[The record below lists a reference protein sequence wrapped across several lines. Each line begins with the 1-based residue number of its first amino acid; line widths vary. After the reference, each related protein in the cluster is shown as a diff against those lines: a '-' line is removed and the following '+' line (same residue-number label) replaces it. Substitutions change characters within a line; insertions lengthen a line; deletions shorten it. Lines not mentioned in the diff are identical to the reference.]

1 MSSYICTYTLCK
13 RIAIDVHELED
24 FKMVRKVESFLTA
37 SVETQPFTVRIDMA
51 LREQLRLLDERIAK
65 EAPRLAFDRAQ
76 VVQAA
81 LERAVETANAEL
93 DALAGSRRSLPA

>member
-1 MSSYICTYTLCK
+1 
-13 RIAIDVHELED
+13 
-24 FKMVRKVESFLTA
+24 VRRTESFLTA
-37 SVETQPFTVRIDMA
+37 TVETQPFTVRIDTR
-51 LREQLRLLDERIAK
+51 LRDNLKLLDERIAK

-93 DALAGSRRSLPA
+93 DELARERTASRA

>member
-1 MSSYICTYTLCK
+1 M
-13 RIAIDVHELED
+13 A
-24 FKMVRKVESFLTA
+24 RKAPSLLTA
-37 SVETQPFTVRIDMA
+37 NVETQPFTVRIDMA
-51 LREQLRLLDERIAK
+51 LRDKLRHLDERIAK

-93 DALAGSRRSLPA
+93 DALASA

>member
-1 MSSYICTYTLCK
+1 MRRT
-13 RIAIDVHELED
+13 
-24 FKMVRKVESFLTA
+24 ESFLTA
-37 SVETQPFTVRIDMA
+37 TVETQPLTVRIDST
-51 LREQLRLLDERIAK
+51 LRDRLKLLDERIAK

-93 DALAGSRRSLPA
+93 DSLAKERSAARA

>member
-1 MSSYICTYTLCK
+1 
-13 RIAIDVHELED
+13 
-24 FKMVRKVESFLTA
+24 VRRTESFLTA
-37 SVETQPFTVRIDMA
+37 TVETQPLTVRIDST
-51 LREQLRLLDERIAK
+51 LRDRLKLLDERIAK

-93 DALAGSRRSLPA
+93 DSLAKERSTARA